1 MFFHP
6 TFIILIPG
14 ILLGIYAQA
23 KIMGAYRKYAGVP
36 SERGLSGA
44 EAAAMLLR
52 SGGADDVS
60 IEQIGGRLSDHYDPR
75 AKALRLSTDIYH
87 GRSIAAVG
95 IAAHEAGHALQHATD
110 YLPLMVRNGF
120 APVAGFGS
128 RAWVLLFLI
137 GMLFNLPGLAMA
149 GVFLF
154 TLVVFFYLVTL
165 PVELNASKRAVAMLT
180 ESGAI
185 CQEEVGPTKE
195 VLRAAALTYVAGL
208 VMAVLQLLQLLMITR
223 DE

>member
-14 ILLGIYAQA
+14 ILFGIYAQA
-23 KIMGAYRKYAGVP
+23 KIMGAYKKYRNVP

-52 SGGADDVS
+52 SGGADDVA
-60 IEQIGGRLSDHYDPR
+60 IEQIGGQLSDHYDPR
-75 AKALRLSTDIYH
+75 SKVLRLSSDVYH

-95 IAAHEAGHALQHATD
+95 IAAHEAGHALQHAND
-110 YLPLMVRNGF
+110 YLPLVIRNGF
-120 APVAGFGS
+120 APVASFGS
-128 RAWVLLFLI
+128 QAWIFLFFI
-137 GMLFNLPGLAMA
+137 GLFFHLPGLAMA
-149 GVFLF
+149 GVIVF
-154 TLVVFFYLVTL
+154 TFVVFFQLVTL

-185 CQEEVGPTKE
+185 YQEEIGPTKA

-208 VMAVLQLLQLLMITR
+208 VMAVLQLVQLLLLTG
-223 DE
+223 DD